1 MNPDLAIGWLIFN
14 VVFFGITF
22 VWGIIRFRRG
32 IWYRKLVLKIQ
43 AYLLWGIG
51 GAALLSSISPFS
63 YLYIEYLWFFEGV
76 NYFETF
82 WTLRKANWIL
92 FFGFFIFAVLFM
104 NVNAAIANRLCPEPR
119 EFARWTHQRTV
130 SFHRTVFGITILFA
144 IVLAIPMM
152 SLHLDFLRFL
162 ERPSEK
168 VEPYHFGRD
177 LNFYLFSFPIH
188 KSVSLWIE
196 VLLWS
201 TCLVV
206 GLLYNFY
213 YRRDARSMGLVKR
226 HIILHGSYLWL
237 MLLGTGIWRG
247 YVNLWNKVYTPSLSD
262 RLEEYHGLFFADN
275 ILAMTTRVYC
285 LILLGIGI
293 VIIFNIFWRKRIL
306 WYASLGI
313 SLLSY
318 VLLIH
323 FYPMAAN
330 FWEAQS
336 TQDAIDVESDFLKEH
351 IATTRKAFDL
361 EDITS
366 VRFEKGLTTL
376 DTIERNPEIK
386 ENIQFWDRRV
396 FYHILRNQEI
406 KRHHDFHPYADVD
419 RYRLNTAS
427 DVNAETTEA
436 DGESTDDSNSEE
448 DNNVVIDSSAT
459 EQYRQVLIAAR
470 EIDPDP
476 GPREWGELKLRFTH
490 GYGVCVAPV
499 NEVLS
504 DGSSPDLWLKGV
516 PLEQKEGLNYPEFEV
531 DQPRIY
537 YGEMT
542 KDYVIVNTDKAEYNV
557 VEATR
562 LEEVET
568 ADTDDSVGYHYGGFG
583 GVRLGGLFRRFCFA
597 VRFSTVFILRNQN
610 LLPES
615 RVMYWRNIGT
625 RRNERLVTDR
635 LSHIAP
641 FLDFD
646 PDPYIVIH
654 DGQLWWM
661 VDFYV
666 TSNRFPNAQFYS
678 DDTAPIEEND
688 LELYTE
694 PRFKRFKKFNYI
706 RNSGV
711 AVVNAYNGTVDF
723 YTDIKNEV
731 YTDIYKKIFPKLFK
745 DISVMPEGLKA
756 HRRFPDYLTR
766 IQAKMYGSYHVTDE
780 RKFIDNS
787 NQWKISMEAYYSETP
802 NHEMMPYYAM
812 LKLPG
817 EDTVEFV
824 SMVPFTPTE
833 RDNFMKGWMI
843 TRCDPPHY
851 GQRIVYTLSDINV
864 KGPKHVEDDI
874 NKNSELA
881 KLFRDLRG
889 NNDIIPGNMHVI
901 PVEEGIFYIKPIF
914 VKPKQKNGQNGA
926 QESSLTD
933 PIRDL
938 PTLKTIVVKAAVE
951 EGAEHGLAADLSFD
965 TALRKVFI
973 RQSAIT
979 EENTN
984 GETPTLAEQIRTLLQ
999 SHEDTGKALEEIA
1012 KALENG
1018 NGTNGGGKKTQ
1029 PKAGNK
1035 KKNQ

>member
-1 MNPDLAIGWLIFN
+1 MNPDLAVAWLIFN

-32 IWYRKLVLKIQ
+32 IWYRKLALKIH

-63 YLYIEYLWFFEGV
+63 YLYIEYLWFFEGG

-82 WTLRKANWIL
+82 WTLRKAKWTL
-92 FFGFFIFAVLFM
+92 FIGFFIFAVIFM

-119 EFARWTHQRTV
+119 EFVRWTHQRTV
-130 SFHRTVFGITILFA
+130 SFHRTVFCITILFA

-152 SLHLDFLRFL
+152 SLHMDFLRFL

-168 VEPYHFGRD
+168 VEPLHFGRD

-201 TCLVV
+201 TCIVV

-237 MLLGTGIWRG
+237 MLLGTGIWRS
-247 YVNLWNKVYTPSLSD
+247 YVNLWNKVYTPSLSE
-262 RLEEYHGLFFADN
+262 RLVEYSGLFFADN
-275 ILAMTTRVYC
+275 ILAMTTRIYC
-285 LILLGIGI
+285 LILLGIGT

-313 SLLSY
+313 SLASY
-318 VLLIH
+318 VLLIY

-330 FWEAQS
+330 FWEIRA
-336 TQDAIDVESDFLKEH
+336 TQDAIDVESDFLKAH
-351 IATTRKAFDL
+351 IAYTRKAFDL
-361 EDITS
+361 EDIRS
-366 VRFEKGLTTL
+366 VRYEKGLTTL

-419 RYRLNTAS
+419 RYRLKTAINA
-427 DVNAETTEA
+427 NAEVTEI
-436 DGESTDDSNSEE
+436 DEEITNGSTSEE
-448 DNNVVIDSSAT
+448 NNNLTIDSTST

-476 GPREWGELKLRFTH
+476 GPREWGELKLKFTH

-499 NEVLS
+499 NEMVS
-504 DGSSPDLWLKGV
+504 DGSSPDLWVKGV
-516 PLEQKEGLNYPEFEV
+516 PVKQKEGLNYSELEV
-531 DQPRIY
+531 EQPRIY

-542 KDYVIVNTDKAEYNV
+542 EDYVIVNTKKAEYNV
-557 VEATR
+557 VE
-562 LEEVET
+562 EERVE
-568 ADTDDSVGYHYGGFG
+568 DVDNVNTDDRLGYHYAGNG

-646 PDPYIVIH
+646 PDPYIVIN

-678 DDTAPIEEND
+678 DDTAPIEDND

-723 YTDIKNEV
+723 YTDIENEV
-731 YTDIYKKIFPKLFK
+731 YTDIYKKIFPNLFK
-745 DISVMPEGLKA
+745 DINVMPEGLKK

-766 IQAKMYGSYHVTDE
+766 IQAKMYGNYHVTDE
-780 RKFIDNS
+780 VAFIDKR
-787 NQWKISMEAYYSETP
+787 NQWKISMEAYYSESP

-824 SMVPFTPTE
+824 SMVPFTPPE

-843 TRCDPPHY
+843 TRCDPPNY
-851 GQRIVYTLSDINV
+851 GQRIVYTLSDSNV

-874 NKNSELA
+874 NKDSGLA
-881 KLFRDLRG
+881 KTFRDLRA

-901 PVEEGIFYIKPIF
+901 PIEEGIFYIKPIF
-914 VKPKQKNGQNGA
+914 VKPRQKNGKNGA

-938 PTLKTIVVKAAVE
+938 PTLKIIVVKAAD
-951 EGAEHGLAADLSFD
+951 HGLAADLSFD

-973 RQSAIT
+973 GQSSISV
-979 EENTN
+979 ENPD
-984 GETPTLAEQIRTLLQ
+984 EQAPTIAEQVRILLQ
-999 SHEDTGKALEEIA
+999 SHQDTGKALEEIA
-1012 KALENG
+1012 KSLENA
-1018 NGTNGGGKKTQ
+1018 NGTNGRDKKTQ
-1029 PKAGNK
+1029 SKAGNK
-1035 KKNQ
+1035 NKNQ